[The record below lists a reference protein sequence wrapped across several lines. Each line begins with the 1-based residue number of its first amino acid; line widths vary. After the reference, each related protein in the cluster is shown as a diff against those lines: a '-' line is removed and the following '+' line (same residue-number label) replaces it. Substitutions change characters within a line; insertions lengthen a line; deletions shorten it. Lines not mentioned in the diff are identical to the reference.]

1 MKKIKIKIIVI
12 LLIYSNVVFSQSDIR
27 GIGLTKCTTFYNS
40 SIEEKIIYMSWVSGF
55 ISSHNILH
63 RNNLLGNI
71 SYDRSIIWL
80 EYFCYNHPDTSFR
93 EAVISL
99 IDKFL
104 TK

>member
-1 MKKIKIKIIVI
+1 M
-12 LLIYSNVVFSQSDIR
+12 SFSQKDII
-27 GIGLTKCTTFYNS
+27 GLGLTKCKTFYNS
-40 SIEEKIIYMSWVSGF
+40 NEEDKIIFMSWVAGF
-55 ISSHNILH
+55 ISSKKMK
-63 RNNLLGNI
+63 NNKVESKNI

>member
-27 GIGLTKCTTFYNS
+27 GIGLTKCSTFYNS

-63 RNNLLGNI
+63 RNNRLGNI

-80 EYFCYNHPDTSFR
+80 EYYCYKNPKKVFKEATRSF
-93 EAVISL
+93 
-99 IDKFL
+99 IDEFSN
-104 TK
+104 